1 MNLTHHF
8 LIAMPEVTNTIFA
21 GSVVYVCEHNQNG
34 ALGFIINKPA
44 DVFLQ
49 DLFDNMA
56 LPLERAELS
65 SRMVFQGGPMATERG
80 FVLHD
85 AMRAIAGADDAHDHS
100 AYVNTVPLTGGLD
113 LTTSR
118 DILEAVA
125 LGVGP
130 QRLLVA
136 LGCSCWG
143 EHQLEAE
150 LPATRGLPCRPTR
163 PSSLNLQW
171 KIATTTPWPCWVCKT
186 LGCFR
191 PPWDTH
197 DGCNGPS
204 ILLAIFF
211 GL

>member
-8 LIAMPEVTNTIFA
+8 LIAMPGVMNTPFA

-44 DVFLQ
+44 DLHLQ

-56 LPLERAELS
+56 LPLERKELS
-65 SRMVFQGGPMATERG
+65 SYMVFRGGPVDTERG

-85 AMRAIAGADDAHDHS
+85 AMRAIAGSEDAHDHS
-100 AYVNTVPLTGGLD
+100 AYVNTMPLTGGLD

-125 LGVGP
+125 LGLGP

-150 LPATRGLPCRPTR
+150 
-163 PSSLNLQW
+163 
-171 KIATTTPWPCWVCKT
+171 IASNAWLTVQA
-186 LGCFR
+186 
-191 PPWDTH
+191 D
-197 DGCNGPS
+197 PS
-204 ILLAIFF
+204 IIFESTVEDRYNHALALL
-211 GL
+211 GLQDAWMLSPIVGHA

>member
-44 DVFLQ
+44 DVLLQ

-100 AYVNTVPLTGGLD
+100 AYVNTMPLTGGLD

-150 LPATRGLPCRPTR
+150 IASNTWLTVGADPSVIFESTVEDRYNHALALLGLPEAWMLSPTVGH
-163 PSSLNLQW
+163 
-171 KIATTTPWPCWVCKT
+171 A
-186 LGCFR
+186 
-191 PPWDTH
+191 
-197 DGCNGPS
+197 
-204 ILLAIFF
+204 
-211 GL
+211 